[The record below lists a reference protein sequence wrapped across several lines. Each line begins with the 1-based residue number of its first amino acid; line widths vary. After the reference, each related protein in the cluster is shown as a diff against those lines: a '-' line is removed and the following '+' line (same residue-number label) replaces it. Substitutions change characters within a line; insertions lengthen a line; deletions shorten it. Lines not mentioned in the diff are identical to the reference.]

1 MSVPVRVSLT
11 AHQAAKPHKKRMR
24 IVFMGTPESAVP
36 SLRRL
41 VNDGHEIVAVWTQPD
56 KPAGRG
62 KKLHQSPIK
71 EFALQQNLTIQHPQ
85 KIKTLEAKE
94 LFASHNAD
102 VSVVVAYGKILP
114 AEFLSAPKLGCIN
127 VHFSLLPKY
136 RGAAPVNWA
145 IVNGETQTGV
155 TTMQIVEE
163 LDAGPI
169 LLRQSTDIGE
179 AETALEVMSRLADL
193 GADLISETLRNLT
206 DIGPKP
212 QLDNEAT
219 FAPILKRE
227 DGLIDWSMDAYAI
240 ACRVRGFQP
249 WPNAHTTFGSQR
261 LIIWTATP
269 EWIEQLRFP
278 PGQVIE
284 AGRDRLIVACGDG
297 TALRLLEVQLQDS
310 RRMSA
315 RDFLNGRSLAV
326 GQVLG

>member
-1 MSVPVRVSLT
+1 
-11 AHQAAKPHKKRMR
+11 MR

-41 VNDGHEIVAVWTQPD
+41 VDDGHEIAAVWTQPD

-62 KKLHQSPIK
+62 KKLHQSPVK
-71 EFALQQNLTIQHPQ
+71 EFALQHNLTIHQPQ
-85 KIKTLEAKE
+85 KIKTSEAKE
-94 LFASHNAD
+94 LFASHKAEMA
-102 VSVVVAYGKILP
+102 VVVAYGKILP
-114 AEFLSAPKLGCIN
+114 AEFLSAPQQGCIN

-145 IVNGETQTGV
+145 IVNGETETGV
-155 TTMQIVEE
+155 TAMKIVEE

-169 LLRQSTDIGE
+169 LLHESTDIE
-179 AETALEVMSRLADL
+179 EDETAPQLMLRLTEI
-193 GADLISETLRNLT
+193 GAGLISETLRNLT
-206 DIGPKP
+206 HIESKP
-212 QLDNEAT
+212 QLDKEAT

-249 WPNAHTTFGSQR
+249 WPNAHTTFRSQR
-261 LIIWTATP
+261 LIVWKATP

-284 AGRDRLIVACGDG
+284 AGRDRLVVACGDG

-315 RDFLNGRSLAV
+315 RDFMNGRSLAV
-326 GQVLG
+326 GEFLG